1 MSKAPSM
8 YLNLS
13 DQTQFRLNK
22 INKIKG
28 HFIARNRKR
37 ETMSK
42 RISKY
47 IAAFDYFGKALII
60 LFA

>member
-28 HFIARNRKR
+28 HFIAKNRK
-37 ETMSK
+37 SK